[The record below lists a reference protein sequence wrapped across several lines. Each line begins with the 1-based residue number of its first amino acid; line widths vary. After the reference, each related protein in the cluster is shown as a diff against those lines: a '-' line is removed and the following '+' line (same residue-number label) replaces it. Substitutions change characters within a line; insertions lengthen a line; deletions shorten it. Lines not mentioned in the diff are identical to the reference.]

1 MKNKRL
7 RRIGLAAVLLCCVL
21 FCGAEAMAAEYDM
34 PTLFHNDEAW
44 YKDRMAPLLVKD
56 GRYHIPAD
64 LLGMFSGLTV
74 SSHRNDDNLLIARV
88 PDPSRGTED
97 TRTGGTYVSILF
109 TDKTAVINGE
119 LHENVGVF
127 RENGYTYV
135 DGEWIAEIFSLTCT
149 YAQTENGNTVL
160 RLSDAEAVRT
170 MEELMALYREE
181 TPQTVP
187 LPERDP
193 EPDMTGSDSI
203 RRVYIVTGDNY
214 ENPEFTPAEAV
225 VKNSGLVCTMFLHG
239 RSEPEKF
246 WEYAFPGDAGI
257 CAGSVEEADAVND
270 TLESL
275 FCRRLEYVLPARGDT
290 DRAAL
295 RQAGYIVVEPD
306 FVVDYSTDPDAV
318 YAELTAFLEE
328 NDSVIVKVSGDGCS
342 QRMIALLCNLTADP
356 EVCRTEMLLP

>member
-1 MKNKRL
+1 VDESQLDTAL
-7 RRIGLAAVLLCCVL
+7 RTALGGSAV
-21 FCGAEAMAAEYDM
+21 
-34 PTLFHNDEAW
+34 
-44 YKDRMAPLLVKD
+44 
-56 GRYHIPAD
+56 
-64 LLGMFSGLTV
+64 TV
-74 SSHRNDDNLLIARV
+74 SSVLNIPAVSGSVGFIAGTVASLPIRLYRTENGQSEEVTDDYRLRLLN
-88 PDPSRGTED
+88 EE
-97 TRTGGTYVSILF
+97 TGDLLDAFQWKCTLVRDYLLPG
-109 TDKTAVINGE
+109 
-119 LHENVGVF
+119 
-127 RENGYTYV
+127 NGYTYV

-239 RSEPEKF
+239 RSDPEKF

-275 FCRRLEYVLPARGDT
+275 FCRRLEYVLPAHGDT

-342 QRMIALLCNLTADP
+342 QRMIALLCNLMADP
-356 EVCRTEMLLP
+356 EACRTEMLLP